1 MADAADMADDIQAE
15 HLARGIA
22 AVAGQA
28 FDPGEAGM
36 CVECGEDSL
45 RLVRGRCAP
54 CREPK
59 GRFPRG

>member
-15 HLARGIA
+15 HLASAIRRASQPIPVGE
-22 AVAGQA
+22 
-28 FDPGEAGM
+28 PGT
-36 CVECGEDSL
+36 CHECGHESP